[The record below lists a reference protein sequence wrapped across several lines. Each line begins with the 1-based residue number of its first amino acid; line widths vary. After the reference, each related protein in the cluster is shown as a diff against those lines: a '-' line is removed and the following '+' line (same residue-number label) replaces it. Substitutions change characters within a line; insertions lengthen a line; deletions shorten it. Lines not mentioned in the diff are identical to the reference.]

1 MTSYAHDRKFYT
13 HGMTFHV
20 VLEGVEYDRH
30 LKKKSV
36 IALPRDFFKNQSDNA
51 LYRLIIL

>member
-20 VLEGVEYDRH
+20 VLEGVEYDRN

-36 IALPRDFFKNQSDNA
+36 IALPRDFFKKPV
-51 LYRLIIL
+51 R

>member
-20 VLEGVEYDRH
+20 VLEGVEYDRN